1 MNTVY
6 NDIPPVIRNKSEESE
21 TFQCEERSREHKW
34 GLRMR
39 HYLSLIT
46 LQWHAEVKCNG
57 CAHLCVAHFQKR
69 SANSIA
75 GRYGAAVA
83 TARTTTVCG

>member
-1 MNTVY
+1 MNIVY

-21 TFQCEERSREHKW
+21 DFQCEERTREHKC

-46 LQWHAEVKCNG
+46 LQWHVEVKQLSC
-57 CAHLCVAHFQKR
+57 CM
-69 SANSIA
+69 
-75 GRYGAAVA
+75 
-83 TARTTTVCG
+83 